1 MKFNKE
7 TLAGAVF
14 VVFRVLLWLPVLAAA
29 AFFGAALGTCWSFSL
44 RSICPQQLSAFW
56 QAC

>member
-7 TLAGAVF
+7 TLAGEF
-14 VVFRVLLWLPVLAAA
+14 SWFF
-29 AFFGAALGTCWSFSL
+29 AFCSGYLCWQRQRFSARHWATCWSFSL